1 MGRDVN
7 LVQAESQDHG
17 PVLPWMRDPLDID
30 AYKATSLRQVP
41 GLDTRLQD
49 AFHGRKTIFV
59 SGTDGRVARD
69 CGP

>member
-41 GLDTRLQD
+41 GLDTR
-49 AFHGRKTIFV
+49 
-59 SGTDGRVARD
+59 
-69 CGP
+69 